1 MRGDIPRRPSTRQ
14 NISASTTTAKATNA
28 VGAYTQYVHVFNGSA
43 AGIIAWV
50 YFGLTG
56 DAATAANGFP
66 IAAQTGEYLRI
77 TPGQFVHV
85 LLASSTGTVYV
96 TEMDG

>member
-1 MRGDIPRRPSTRQ
+1 MRGDVPLRPSTRQ

-28 VGAYTQYVHVFNGSA
+28 VGPYTQYVHVFNGAA
-43 AGIIAWV
+43 AGVIAFV

-56 DAATAANGFP
+56 DTATATNGFP
-66 IAAQTGEYLRI
+66 IAGQTGQFLRI

-85 LLASSTGTVYV
+85 ILASATGTVYV